1 MFNQIQYRITQKQLL
16 LIYYVNFFRILYFLF
31 DFYMMEME
39 MSHKDFYSMF
49 EDVEKMKY
57 EFDYKILNCC
67 LTRQRLLIIGPDKI
81 ICEKTGGFCDNAYY
95 AVDEN
100 KDVKQGYPNYYFPYQ
115 KKVYI
120 EIECVWCE
128 MMQPYLLQKEGNYHC
143 VKPRRLLQA
152 VNKVNDLMTKKNIF
166 DKSIVIGMAERF
178 YIKVKGTSEK
188 YENISP
194 LFLDYEPDI
203 ILYQESGAVNVEW
216 KIIVECS

>member
-1 MFNQIQYRITQKQLL
+1 
-16 LIYYVNFFRILYFLF
+16 
-31 DFYMMEME
+31 
-39 MSHKDFYSMF
+39 
-49 EDVEKMKY
+49 MKY
-57 EFDYKILNCC
+57 EFDYKFLNCC
-67 LTRQRLLIIGPDKI
+67 LTIHRLLIIGPDKI